1 VLSSI
6 TQIKTYTME
15 NHDEIIGVLNDLIRI
30 NNDRIVGY
38 ERAVNESKDKDVDMI
53 AVFNK
58 MADQSRKYVTELVQ
72 EVGRLG
78 GDAAKDT
85 TVSGKIYRVWMDMK
99 SAITGRD
106 RESIIGS
113 CEYGED
119 VAQRAYEAA
128 LESDAYMSTE
138 IRQMIT
144 NQKSE
149 LKESHDM
156 IKKYRDMHD
165 KVS

>member
-1 VLSSI
+1 
-6 TQIKTYTME
+6 ME
-15 NHDEIIGVLNDLIRI
+15 KQDEIISVLNDLIRI
-30 NNDRIVGY
+30 NNDRVVGY
-38 ERAVNESKDKDVDMI
+38 ERAVKESKDSDVDMV
-53 AVFNK
+53 AVFTK

-78 GDAAKDT
+78 GDAATDT
-85 TVSGKIYRVWMDMK
+85 TISGKVYRVWMDLK
-99 SAITGRD
+99 SAISGKD

-128 LESDAYMSTE
+128 LESDAYMSTD
-138 IRQMIT
+138 IRQLIS

-149 LKESHDM
+149 LKTSHDM
-156 IKKYRDMHD
+156 IREYRDIED
-165 KVS
+165 KISS

>member
-1 VLSSI
+1 
-6 TQIKTYTME
+6 ME
-15 NHDEIIGVLNDLIRI
+15 KQDEIISVLNDLIRI

-38 ERAVNESKDKDVDMI
+38 ERANKESKDSDVDLI
-53 AVFNK
+53 AVFTK
-58 MADQSRKYVTELVQ
+58 MADQSRKYVNELTQ
-72 EVGRLG
+72 EVARLG

-85 TVSGKIYRVWMDMK
+85 TVSGKVYRVWMDMK
-99 SAITGRD
+99 AAITGKD

-138 IRQMIT
+138 IRQMIS

-149 LKESHDM
+149 LKTSHDM
-156 IKKYRDMHD
+156 IKKYRDLHD

>member
-1 VLSSI
+1 
-6 TQIKTYTME
+6 ME
-15 NHDEIIGVLNDLIRI
+15 KQDELVSVLNDLIRI
-30 NNDRIVGY
+30 NNDRVVGY
-38 ERAVNESKDKDVDMI
+38 ERAVKETKDSDVDMI
-53 AVFNK
+53 ATFNK
-58 MADQSRKYVTELVQ
+58 MADQSRKYVNELVQ

-78 GDAAKDT
+78 GEAASDT
-85 TVSGKIYRVWMDMK
+85 TISGKVYRVWMDLK
-99 SAITGRD
+99 AAISGKD

-138 IRQMIT
+138 IRQLIS

-149 LKESHDM
+149 LKVSHDM
-156 IKKYRDMHD
+156 IKKYRDVQD
-165 KVS
+165 AISS

>member
-1 VLSSI
+1 
-6 TQIKTYTME
+6 ME
-15 NHDEIIGVLNDLIRI
+15 KQDEIISVLNDLIRI

-38 ERAVNESKDKDVDMI
+38 ERAIKETKDSDVDMI
-53 AVFNK
+53 AVFQK
-58 MADQSRKYVTELVQ
+58 MADQSRRYVTDLVQ
-72 EVGRLG
+72 EVARLG
-78 GDAAKDT
+78 GEAAKDT

-99 SAITGRD
+99 AAITGKD

-138 IRQMIT
+138 IRQLIT

-149 LKESHDM
+149 LKDSHDM
-156 IKKYRDMHD
+156 IKNYRDIHD

>member
-1 VLSSI
+1 
-6 TQIKTYTME
+6 ME
-15 NHDEIIGVLNDLIRI
+15 KQDEIIGVLNDLIRI

-38 ERAVNESKDKDVDMI
+38 ERAIKESKDTDVDMI
-53 AVFNK
+53 AVFTK
-58 MADQSRKYVTELVQ
+58 MADQSRKYVNELIQ
-72 EVGRLG
+72 EVARLG

-85 TVSGKIYRVWMDMK
+85 TVSGKIYRAWMDMK
-99 SAITGRD
+99 SAITGKD

-138 IRQMIT
+138 IRQMIS

-149 LKESHDM
+149 LKTSHDT
-156 IKKYRDMHD
+156 IKNYRDMHD

>member
-1 VLSSI
+1 M
-6 TQIKTYTME
+6 Q
-15 NHDEIIGVLNDLIRI
+15 NHDEIIGVLNDLIKI

-78 GDAAKDT
+78 GEAAKDT
-85 TVSGKIYRVWMDMK
+85 TVSGKIYRAWMDMK
-99 SAITGRD
+99 SAITGKD

-156 IKKYRDMHD
+156 IKKYRDLHD
-165 KVS
+165 KVDS